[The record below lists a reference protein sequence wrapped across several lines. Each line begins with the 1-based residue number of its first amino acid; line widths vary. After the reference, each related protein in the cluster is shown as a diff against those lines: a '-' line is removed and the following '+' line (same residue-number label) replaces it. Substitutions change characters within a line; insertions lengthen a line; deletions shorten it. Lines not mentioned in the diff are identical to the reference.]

1 LALLG
6 EFSAQ
11 VARILVGFH
20 TLHHLAWQ
28 QRLLNSLRLSPMMI
42 RLASAINFLSLD
54 NQEDGTV
61 AGEGLSAV
69 ETFAYFFAA
78 PTALFIL
85 ISVIT
90 YALTGDRKKSKSSD
104 SAITSIE

>member
-1 LALLG
+1 
-6 EFSAQ
+6 
-11 VARILVGFH
+11 
-20 TLHHLAWQ
+20 
-28 QRLLNSLRLSPMMI
+28 MMI
-42 RLASAINFLSLD
+42 RLASAINFLSLE

-69 ETFAYFFAA
+69 ETFTYFFVA

-90 YALTGDRKKSKSSD
+90 YAMTGDRKKSKNAA

>member
-1 LALLG
+1 
-6 EFSAQ
+6 
-11 VARILVGFH
+11 
-20 TLHHLAWQ
+20 
-28 QRLLNSLRLSPMMI
+28 MI
-42 RLASAINFLSLD
+42 RLASVLNFLALD

-69 ETFAYFFAA
+69 ETFAYFFATPIA
-78 PTALFIL
+78 IFLL

-90 YALTGDRKKSKSSD
+90 YAMTGDRKKSKSSA

>member
-1 LALLG
+1 
-6 EFSAQ
+6 
-11 VARILVGFH
+11 
-20 TLHHLAWQ
+20 
-28 QRLLNSLRLSPMMI
+28 MMI
-42 RLASAINFLSLD
+42 QIASAINFLSLE

-90 YALTGDRKKSKSSD
+90 YAMTGDRKKAKSSD
-104 SAITSIE
+104 SVITSIE